1 MLARRVASP
10 ATLETEIVNGT
21 SGSTLRLYEIEDY
34 NTGTHGGLKLG
45 DLPPS
50 SGDKSFYRY
59 SFKNKKITFL
69 CVEVYYKD
77 NGNRG
82 GKFKSTNLSIG
93 IEKLRQYSKVTVIDS
108 TDQVGQSS
116 EAGRH
121 GRNFDLQYEEQR

>member
-21 SGSTLRLYEIEDY
+21 SGSKLRLYEIEDY
-34 NTGTHGGLKLG
+34 NCGTDGGLKLG
-45 DLPPS
+45 DLPPL

-59 SFKNKKITFL
+59 RLNYKKSTYL
-69 CVEVYYKD
+69 CVEVYYKE

-82 GKFKSTNLSIG
+82 GKFESTGLTIG
-93 IEKLRQYSKVTVIDS
+93 IHALRKYSKFIVIDS
-108 TDQVGQSS
+108 TDQAGQSS

-121 GRNFDLQYEEQR
+121 GQEFKLQNGEQR